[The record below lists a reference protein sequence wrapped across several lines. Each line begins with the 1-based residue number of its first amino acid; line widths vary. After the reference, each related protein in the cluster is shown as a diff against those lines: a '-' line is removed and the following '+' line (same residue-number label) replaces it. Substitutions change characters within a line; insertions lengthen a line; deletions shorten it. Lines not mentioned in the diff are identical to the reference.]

1 MKLSTQLML
10 MASAMSLSL
19 GLAASAVQAEEAA
32 AKDATAKDNGNV
44 TEVVIYA
51 NRSTATSA
59 QMKSANTISVM
70 SAEDLEH
77 TAVHNVAEAL
87 ALLPGV
93 TVTNTG
99 NSFFGGVDG
108 ASRGE
113 GMFVGV
119 RGMNTEFTLALING
133 VNVAQGMPYSR
144 QVQLSLLPPSGLKT
158 IVVNKNSTAEM
169 DGDAIGGTVDFRTP
183 SAFGFKDGFM
193 SVAVSG
199 RVESRARDYGEDGL
213 GGGVSAEY
221 ARRFGANKQFGFY
234 GSAFYDKRNYA
245 NSMIAGI
252 MTAQQ
257 DGSWGYLHAVKDAS
271 GNFQNPTGYDKEANL
286 AQTGLNIGVSTGFTE
301 RYGGN
306 FSADWRV
313 DDTLDLYLRGSYAFA
328 ETHQNSTLAQFVN
341 SKVYVENAATPGL
354 FDLTGVTNS
363 SVRAWYETNPEQ
375 ADLGT
380 LSLGAVKRV
389 GNWTL
394 SPSVF
399 YSEGDNDRP
408 NHIEA
413 SMRNNQSDDY
423 NKGPLAGQPVPY
435 AGMFIA
441 YNSDGYPIPMLNATQ
456 QTQINN
462 ASTTL
467 LARRAGQLTQQ
478 FSGQEKAGLKFDA
491 QYDFDGGNLAYIKTG
506 LKYVAS
512 HRRVINRDWTNNHL
526 ANVMQKAGV
535 KWADVGLAT
544 DYFDSIYP
552 GLYTIR
558 APKVNQDRLFE
569 IFYTYFPMAT
579 AQADPEYMN
588 GNTLKGD
595 ENVSAAYVTGKYD
608 FGALEVIPGLRFE
621 HTDIKNTYWNSTKK
635 TFESNSTDYNEWLP
649 SLFVNY
655 RPETGGVYRASLTRA
670 YMRPAMVQLGNKTT
684 TREGDNNS
692 LTISQGNPDLK
703 PLKSWNL
710 DLSGEWSNAEGG
722 YAMIGAY
729 YKKLSDY
736 MYDNGSTQVNTGE
749 TPTNLLTYN
758 GKTYDRVS
766 LSHPTNGGEGTVKGL
781 EVQLYQKFGM
791 LPGWLS
797 GFGAGANFTR
807 QWTEVDIGKGEK
819 HPIQNAPEYLANV
832 KVNYAWKGLTVDL
845 THNYTGEAVIAYN
858 DVAGLELWTRPV
870 KRTDLHA
877 GYDFGKGVK
886 LDLSVSNL
894 FKDYSYWAHVG
905 KNSLAIND
913 IVDSGSTTLLT
924 LKYTY

>member
-1 MKLSTQLML
+1 MKISTKLML
-10 MASAMSLSL
+10 MASAMGL
-19 GLAASAVQAEEAA
+19 GFSVAAPAVQAQDANANEAA
-32 AKDATAKDNGNV
+32 AKDGGHV

-51 NRSTATSA
+51 NRATAAAA
-59 QMKSANTISVM
+59 QMKSDNTISVM
-70 SAEDLEH
+70 SADDLEH

-183 SAFGFKDGFM
+183 SAFSFRDGYASM
-193 SVAVSG
+193 AVSG
-199 RVESRARDYGEDGL
+199 RVESRARDYGEDGM
-213 GGGVSAEY
+213 GGGVNAEF
-221 ARRFGANKQFGFY
+221 AKRFGGNQQFGFY

-257 DGSWGYLHAVKDAS
+257 DGSWGYLHAVKNAS
-271 GNFQNPTGYDKEANL
+271 GAYQNPTGYDKDANL
-286 AQTGLNIGVSTGFTE
+286 AQTGLNVGVSTGFTE
-301 RYGGN
+301 RFGGN
-306 FSADWRV
+306 FSADWRYS
-313 DDTLDLYLRGSYAFA
+313 DTLDFFVRGSYAFA

-341 SKVYVENAATPGL
+341 DKVYVENTATPGL

-363 SVRAWYETNPEQ
+363 SVRAWYETNPEE

-380 LSLGAVKRV
+380 LSFGAVKRT

-394 SPSVF
+394 SPTIF

-408 NHIEA
+408 DHIEA
-413 SMRNNQSDDY
+413 SMRNNQSDNY
-423 NKGPLAGQPVPY
+423 NTGALAGKTVPFG
-435 AGMFIA
+435 GMFIA
-441 YNSDGYPIPMLNATQ
+441 YNDEGYPIPLLNATQ
-456 QTQINN
+456 QNQINN

-478 FSGQEKAGLKFDA
+478 FSGQEKMGLKFDA

-506 LKYVAS
+506 FKYVAS
-512 HRRVINRDWTNNHL
+512 HRRVISRDWTNDHL
-526 ANVMQKAGV
+526 ANLMKTAGV
-535 KWADVGLAT
+535 KWADIGLAT
-544 DYFDSIYP
+544 DYFDLIYP
-552 GLYTIR
+552 GLYNIR
-558 APKVNQDRLFE
+558 APKVNHNRLFE
-569 IFYTYFPMAT
+569 IFYTYFPAAT
-579 AQADPEYMN
+579 AAADQEYMN

-621 HTDIKNTYWNSTKK
+621 HTDIENTYWNSAKK
-635 TFESNSTDYNEWLP
+635 VFESNSTDYNEWLP

-655 RPETGGVYRASLTRA
+655 RPEAGGVYRASLTRA
-670 YMRPAMVQLGNKTT
+670 YMRPAMVQLGNKETI
-684 TREGDNNS
+684 REGDDNS
-692 LTISQGNPDLK
+692 LTITQGNPDLK
-703 PLKSWNL
+703 TLKSWNL
-710 DLSGEWSNAEGG
+710 DFSGEWSNAEGG
-722 YAMIGAY
+722 YAMVGAY

-758 GKTYDRVS
+758 GKTYNRVS

-791 LPGWLS
+791 LPGWMS

-819 HPIQNAPEYLANV
+819 HRIQNAPDFLANL
-832 KVNYAWKGLTVDL
+832 KLNYAWKKLTVDL
-845 THNYTGEAVIAYN
+845 NYNYTGESVIAYN
-858 DVAGLELWTRPV
+858 NVAGLELWTRPI

-894 FKDYSYWAHVG
+894 FEDYSYWAHVG

-924 LKYTY
+924 LKYSY